1 VKPAEPR
8 DVRRHNLSLVL
19 SEVAERGPR
28 SRATIALETGLNKTT
43 VSSLVAELIEL
54 GLLRESGLERPG
66 AVGRPA
72 QSVEI
77 DPAGPFVLGLEVNV
91 DYLAAEATD
100 LAGGVHH
107 RSFVANDN
115 RAEPSEVLGRL
126 LGLAERALEQPFA
139 AARRPAATT
148 VALPG
153 LVDGE
158 GRLVV
163 APNLQWSDVAVAEL
177 LSPVLGRVTVENEAN
192 LGAVAELA
200 EGAGRGLRDFVY
212 LSGEIGIGAGIVI
225 GGELFR
231 GSRGFGGEIGH
242 LTIDPYGPPCGC
254 GSRGCLERL
263 AGQDALLRLA
273 GWDPRMRGPGSRP
286 AWPGAMLAEAARERN
301 PKTLEAL
308 SKVGHT
314 LGIAIASVV
323 NMLNPEAVL
332 LGGYFAPLVDWLR
345 EPIERELHSRL
356 LAGDGSGCRVLAA
369 RLGGQ
374 AAVRGAAA
382 LSRRE
387 ALSDPAALAQETG
400 GTTAHRRLAGAASR
414 A

>member
-1 VKPAEPR
+1 MKPADPR

-19 SEVAERGPR
+19 REMAERGPR

-72 QSVEI
+72 QRVEI
-77 DPAGPFVLGLEVNV
+77 DPTGPFVLGLEVNV
-91 DYLAAEATD
+91 DYLAAEVTD
-100 LAGGVHH
+100 LAGVTHH
-107 RSFVANDN
+107 RSFVASDN
-115 RAEPSEVLGRL
+115 RADPSDVLSRL
-126 LGLAERALEQPFA
+126 LGLAERGLEQPFA
-139 AARRPAATT
+139 AGRRPAAAT
-148 VALPG
+148 VAVPG

-163 APNLQWSDVAVAEL
+163 APNLHWSDVAVAEL
-177 LSPVLGRVTVENEAN
+177 LSPVLGPVTVENEAN

-200 EGAGRGLRDFVY
+200 DGAGRGLRDFVY

-231 GSRGFGGEIGH
+231 GARGLSGEIGH

-273 GWDPRMRGPGSRP
+273 GWDPPMRGPGSRP
-286 AWPGAMLAEAARERN
+286 EWPGATLAEAAREGN

-369 RLGGQ
+369 RLGRE

-382 LSRRE
+382 LSRHE
-387 ALSDPAALAQETG
+387 ALSDPAALAHVTPG
-400 GTTAHRRLAGAASR
+400 AIDHPRVAASR
-414 A
+414 G

>member
-1 VKPAEPR
+1 MRP
-8 DVRRHNLSLVL
+8 VREYNLGLVL
-19 SEVAERGPR
+19 RQVVDQGPR
-28 SRATIALETGLNKTT
+28 SRATLALETGLNKST
-43 VSSLVAELIEL
+43 VSSLVADLIDA
-54 GLLRESGLERPG
+54 GLLRDAPDEERPG
-66 AVGRPA
+66 TVGRPP
-72 QSVEI
+72 QNVEL
-77 DPAGPFVLGLEVNV
+77 DPDGPYVLGLEVNV

-100 LAGGVHH
+100 LAGVAHH
-107 RSFVANDN
+107 RAFVPNDN
-115 RAEPSEVLGRL
+115 RADPWEVLGRL
-126 LGLAERALEQPFA
+126 LGMAERALEQPFA
-139 AARRPAATT
+139 AGRRAAATT
-148 VALPG
+148 VAVPG

-163 APNLQWSDVAVAEL
+163 APNLHWSDVAVAEL
-177 LSPVLGRVTVENEAN
+177 LSPVLGPVMVENEAN

-212 LSGEIGIGAGIVI
+212 VSGEIGIGAGIVI

-231 GSRGFGGEIGH
+231 GARGFGGEIGH

-286 AWPGAMLAEAARERN
+286 EWPGAMLAEAAREGN
-301 PKTLEAL
+301 AKTLEAL
-308 SKVGHT
+308 SRVGHT

-369 RLGGQ
+369 RLGGE
-374 AAVRGAAA
+374 AAVRGAVA
-382 LSRRE
+382 LSRHE
-387 ALSDPAALAQETG
+387 ALGDPAALAQV
-400 GTTAHRRLAGAASR
+400 GASTIDHTRMAEPAR
-414 A
+414 Q

>member
-1 VKPAEPR
+1 VKPADPR

-19 SEVAERGPR
+19 REVAERGPR

-43 VSSLVAELIEL
+43 VSSLVSELIEI
-54 GLLRESGLERPG
+54 GLLRESGRERPG

-72 QSVEI
+72 QSVEV
-77 DPAGPFVLGLEVNV
+77 DAAGPFVLGLEVNV
-91 DYLAAEATD
+91 DYLAADATD
-100 LAGGVHH
+100 LAGGAHH
-107 RSFVANDN
+107 SAFIRKDN
-115 RAEPSEVLGRL
+115 RREPSEVLGDL
-126 LGLAERALEQPFA
+126 LDLAERALGEHFA
-139 AARRPAATT
+139 AGRRPAATT
-148 VALPG
+148 VAVPG

-163 APNLQWSDVAVAEL
+163 APNLHWADVAVADL
-177 LSPVLGRVTVENEAN
+177 MSPALGPVTVENEAN
-192 LGAVAELA
+192 LGAVAELV
-200 EGAGRGLRDFVY
+200 EGAGLGLRDFVY
-212 LSGEIGIGAGIVI
+212 ISGEIGIGAGIVI

-231 GSRGFGGEIGH
+231 GARGFGGEIGH

-273 GWDPRMRGPGSRP
+273 GWDPRMRGPGPRRE
-286 AWPGAMLAEAARERN
+286 WPGAMLAEAARRGN

-308 SKVGHT
+308 GQVGHT

-356 LAGDGSGCRVLAA
+356 LAGDGSGCQVLAA
-369 RLGGQ
+369 RLGGE

-387 ALSDPAALAQETG
+387 ALSDPAALAG
-400 GTTAHRRLAGAASR
+400 LTASAIDPPQVPEVARRS
-414 A
+414 